1 MWQTMSWM
9 IVLAVLGVLF
19 AFPFK
24 RRFIND
30 EQQPFPEGR
39 AAGIV
44 MDSLHHG
51 DAAAGLLKAKL
62 LVGFGGLAAVVK
74 LLQSESDHCDALTI
88 DFTLHHPRVPR
99 RVALQADLERR
110 RSWARPSQPARSG
123 PSSICR

>member
-1 MWQTMSWM
+1 MSLGRSCWP
-9 IVLAVLGVLF
+9 ILGVLF

-62 LVGFGGLAAVVK
+62 LVVFGALAAAVK
-74 LLQSESDHCDALTI
+74 LLQSESITAWLTGQE
-88 DFTLHHPRVPR
+88 LHAAHPRVPR
-99 RVALQADLERR
+99 RMALQTHRARR
-110 RSWARPSQPARSG
+110 RSWARP
-123 PSSICR
+123 